1 MYLLFFSITV
11 ATILTQIPNLLG
23 VNNAQNLTFLYALK
37 ISLITLPITFLA
49 TALYTIFYGKGALYF
64 SYPSLAII
72 AKVFAL
78 LSALIIN
85 VYIIKTK
92 NINIVEVLGVIIAL
106 TGTILIIYNEKI
118 NSFLNQL
125 NN

>member
-37 ISLITLPITFLA
+37 ISLITLPITFFA
-49 TALYTIFYGKGALYF
+49 TALYTIFYGKGAIYF

-92 NINIVEVLGVIIAL
+92 SVNIVEVFGFIIAL
-106 TGTILIIYNEKI
+106 IGTFLIIYNEKI
-118 NSFLNQL
+118 NNFINQL
-125 NN
+125 SN